1 MSPPTAK
8 SSTDVKRF
16 FAGVGAVFAMLIA
29 VLAIN
34 TARLPSKQ
42 SAPGPA
48 DTTAIDADA
57 IAARLGGA
65 LRYPT
70 ISVRDEPTGNDL
82 AIRPIDGLIGYLE
95 ASYPRVHA
103 ALPHERVR
111 NGIVFS
117 WNADAPG
124 KPILLTSHLDVVP
137 VEEGTEAQWTH
148 APFAG
153 EIADGFVWGRGTLD
167 DKIGVI
173 AILEAVDSLLAQGY
187 APSRPVWL
195 AFGADEEVGGN
206 DAKAMAAHFAAKGVR
221 FEFVLDEGLAILEGQ
236 LPGVTKRVAMFAV
249 AEKGYA
255 DLELAAKG
263 AGGHSS
269 MPPKDTATAVL
280 ASALVRLGDH
290 PMPGALQGPVR
301 ETLETLAPEMR
312 LAHRIA
318 LSNLWLFAPV
328 VKRTF
333 EAKPATNASLR
344 TSMAVTM
351 LKGSP
356 KDNVLAQRATAV
368 VNVRLFPGD
377 TGAEVLEHAR
387 RVIADERVELRFLDG
402 FSSEASAV
410 SPSSGPAWD
419 LLARAA
425 RSSLGDV
432 LVAPGLTLGATD
444 ARHYSNVADAA
455 YRFAPLV
462 MRPEDNVRVH
472 GTDER
477 ISVENCGLAVRFY
490 RRVITEA
497 GGAAP

>member
-1 MSPPTAK
+1 
-8 SSTDVKRF
+8 VKRVLAV
-16 FAGVGAVFAMLIA
+16 AGVAIVVLFA

-34 TARLPSKQ
+34 ASRMPSRQ
-42 SAPGPA
+42 PIAGPP
-48 DTTAIDADA
+48 DTTAIDGGAVA
-57 IAARLGGA
+57 GRLGEA
-65 LRYPT
+65 IRIRT
-70 ISVRDEPTGNDL
+70 ISRGDGAPADVAAIEAFHAFL
-82 AIRPIDGLIGYLE
+82 AR
-95 ASYPRVHA
+95 AYPKTHA

-111 NGIVFS
+111 NGIVYA
-117 WNADAPG
+117 WNAGAPG
-124 KPILLTSHLDVVP
+124 KPILLASHIDVVP
-137 VEEGTEAQWTH
+137 VEEGTESTWTH
-148 APFAG
+148 PPFAG
-153 EIADGFVWGRGTLD
+153 EIADGFVWGRGALD
-167 DKIGVI
+167 DKTGVI
-173 AILEAVDSLLAQGY
+173 AIFDAVESLLAQGY
-187 APSRPVWL
+187 TPARPVWL
-195 AFGADEEVGGN
+195 AFGADEEVGGD

-221 FEFVLDEGLAILEGQ
+221 FELVLDEGLAILQDQ
-236 LPGVTKRVAMFAV
+236 LPGVTKPVAMFAV
-249 AEKGYA
+249 AEKGYT
-255 DLELAAKG
+255 DLELSAKG

-280 ASALVRLGDH
+280 ATALVRLGEN
-290 PMPGALQGPVR
+290 PMPAELSGPVR
-301 ETLETLAPEMR
+301 ETLETLAPEMPFAQR
-312 LAHRIA
+312 LA

-328 VKRTF
+328 VKRAF

-356 KDNVLAQRATAV
+356 KDNVLPLRATAV

-387 RVIADERVELRFLDG
+387 RVIDDERVELRLLGG
-402 FSSEASAV
+402 FASEASEV

-432 LVAPGLTLGATD
+432 LVAPGLTLGGTD
-444 ARHYSNVADAA
+444 ARHYSTVADAA

-497 GGAAP
+497 GGPPP